1 MWAGAVW
8 HHPATSPWSPL
19 EAAFPVPVAKGRL
32 PGRPADPKEAGQL
45 ECSRELA
52 VPSFA
57 VDCQL
62 DSLGRLRDERDT
74 ADGSKLV
81 RAYSGGRLQRGGFSG
96 QKARLAKRRRRAS
109 LKSIDH

>member
-1 MWAGAVW
+1 MSSWVWAGAVW

-19 EAAFPVPVAKGRL
+19 E
-32 PGRPADPKEAGQL
+32 
-45 ECSRELA
+45 
-52 VPSFA
+52 
-57 VDCQL
+57 
-62 DSLGRLRDERDT
+62 LRDERDT

-81 RAYSGGRLQRGGFSG
+81 RAYSGGKLQRGGFSG